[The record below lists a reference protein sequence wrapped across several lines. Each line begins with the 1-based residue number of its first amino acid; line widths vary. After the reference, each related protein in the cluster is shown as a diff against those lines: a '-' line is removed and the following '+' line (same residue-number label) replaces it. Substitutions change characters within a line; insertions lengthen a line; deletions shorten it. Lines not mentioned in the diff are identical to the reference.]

1 MIKTWSSRKK
11 QKARKKADGFT
22 LIEIMVV
29 VVILGILAALVVPKI
44 LSRPDQAKATV
55 ARTDIESISQAL
67 ELYRL
72 DNGVYP
78 SLDQG
83 LEALVERPSSPPVPK
98 SWNPEGYLKKVPLD
112 PWGNPYMYLY
122 PGNHSKYD
130 LYSLGADGREGGEG
144 IDADINNWDK

>member
-1 MIKTWSSRKK
+1 MIKTWVSRKR
-11 QKARKKADGFT
+11 QKSRKAAGGFT

-44 LSRPDQAKATV
+44 LSRPDQAKVTV

-72 DNGVYP
+72 DNGTYP

-83 LEALVERPSSPPVPK
+83 LEALVEKPTTPPLPK
-98 SWNPEGYLKKVPLD
+98 NWNPEGYLKKIPQD

-122 PGNHSKYD
+122 PGNHGKYD
-130 LYSLGADGREGGEG
+130 LYSFGADGREGGEG
-144 IDADINNWDK
+144 LDTDITNWVQ